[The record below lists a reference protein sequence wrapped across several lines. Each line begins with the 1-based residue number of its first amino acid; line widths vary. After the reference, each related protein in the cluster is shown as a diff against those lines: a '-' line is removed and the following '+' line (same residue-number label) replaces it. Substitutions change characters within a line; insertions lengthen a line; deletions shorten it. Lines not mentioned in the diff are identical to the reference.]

1 MIGRRAFTLGLGT
14 SLLAAAPLGR
24 ALAERRK
31 PIREMP
37 YIPFEQVPN
46 HRAMMREM
54 IGQVSTY
61 CRRHAPQ
68 LTVMV
73 RNAPELIVKGKRE
86 WQWQIWNDPEADKAG
101 AITPIGSID
110 KDYLALVD
118 GLLVDGMFSG
128 GERYGEATGP
138 DRHALLLA
146 AAKGARA
153 EGKTVLSIE
162 YEPGQEMTDA
172 ILRQSRADGFLTW
185 IDRSG
190 NERLARIP
198 KEIPTGENA
207 EQIGSLSTA
216 RNFLPMLTADGFK
229 SRQDWVAALY
239 DTNYDLLV
247 LDAFWNDLVPL
258 TYADLARLK
267 QKKTGARRL
276 VLADLPL
283 GRARESAYYW
293 KPDWREDN
301 PSWLVARDPAQAGH
315 WLVSYWDKGWEAV
328 VGAHIQ
334 AAVKLGFDGFL
345 LDQADSYLL
354 FEDMMPID

>member
-1 MIGRRAFTLGLGT
+1 MIGRRAFTLGLGS

-24 ALAERRK
+24 ALADRRK

-46 HRAMMREM
+46 HRALMRRM
-54 IGQVSTY
+54 IGQISAY

-68 LTVMV
+68 LAIMV
-73 RNAPELIVKGKRE
+73 RDAPELVVKGKRE
-86 WQWQIWNDPEADKAG
+86 WQWQIWNDPAADKAG
-101 AITPIGSID
+101 TITPIGSID
-110 KDYLALVD
+110 RDYLALID
-118 GLLVDGMFSG
+118 GLLIDGMFSG
-128 GERYGEATGP
+128 ADRYGEPTDA

-146 AAKGARA
+146 AAKGART
-153 EGKTVLSIE
+153 EGKTVLSVE
-162 YEPGQEMTDA
+162 YGPGPEMTDA
-172 ILRQSRADGFLTW
+172 ILRQSKTDGFITW
-185 IDRSG
+185 INRLGD
-190 NERLARIP
+190 EQLARIP
-198 KEIPTGENA
+198 KEIPAGENA
-207 EQIGSLSTA
+207 GHIASLTAA
-216 RNFLPMLTADGFK
+216 RNFLVMLAAGGFK
-229 SRQDWVAALY
+229 SREDWVAALC

-258 TYADLARLK
+258 TYADIARLK

-293 KPDWREDN
+293 KPEWRADD